1 MYAPHGLM
9 AVRCFLPSVLR
20 VGVHDTY
27 FQLPVPLHRPA
38 EFRHFQQAP
47 GVGDDEN
54 AIEAGPN
61 PADFVDQLRHI
72 DGRGLPDGS
81 AADTLPD
88 EPLTGTPYPADLFV
102 EVGQLLV
109 GQTDDDLVC
118 SASHGFSFLRGHR
131 GGKPLSSGIVISQ
144 YVAC

>member
-1 MYAPHGLM
+1 M

-47 GVGDDEN
+47 GVGDDEDT
-54 AIEAGPN
+54 IQAGPN
-61 PADFVDQLRHI
+61 PADFVNQLQHVN
-72 DGRGLPDGS
+72 GGSLPDDS
-81 AADTLPD
+81 AADALPD

-102 EVGQLLV
+102 EVGKLLV
-109 GQTDDDLVC
+109 
-118 SASHGFSFLRGHR
+118 R
-131 GGKPLSSGIVISQ
+131 LSTPI
-144 YVAC
+144 

>member
-1 MYAPHGLM
+1 M
-9 AVRCFLPSVLR
+9 AFWLCGAFHLPSVFR
-20 VGVHDTY
+20 VSVHDTY
-27 FQLPVPLHRPA
+27 FQFPVPLHRLA
-38 EFRHFQQAP
+38 EFRHFQQTL
-47 GVGDDEN
+47 GVGNNEDSVK
-54 AIEAGPN
+54 AGPH
-61 PADFVDQLRHI
+61 PADFINQLRHI
-72 DGRGLPDGS
+72 NGGGLPDGN
-81 AADTLPD
+81 AADTLAD
-88 EPLTGTPYPADLFV
+88 KPLTGTPYPADLFV

>member
-1 MYAPHGLM
+1 MYAPHGRIS
-9 AVRCFLPSVLR
+9 VRCFLPSVFR
-20 VGVHDTY
+20 VSVHDTY
-27 FQLPVPLHRPA
+27 FQFPVPLHRPA

-47 GVGDDEN
+47 GVGDDEDSV
-54 AIEAGPN
+54 EVGPHS
-61 PADFVDQLRHI
+61 ADFVDQPRHVN
-72 DGRGLPDGS
+72 GGGLPDGS

-109 GQTDDDLVC
+109 RQTDDDLVH